1 MTFIELLNKRR
12 SVRKFDNRPID
23 NPTIETLLK
32 ATLTAP
38 SSKNTRST
46 RLAVIDNR
54 ALLEQFSSMR
64 STGAGLLKDVPL
76 AIAVMADT
84 SLTDMWRENCSI
96 SATTLQLAAESLSLG
111 SCWVQVNGRMYRD
124 TETNTKSAQDYLH
137 EVAPQLKP
145 YEILCIIALGYPES
159 EPKPHLEREDS
170 DKIIYL
176 R

>member
-1 MTFIELLNKRR
+1 MTFIELLRKRR
-12 SVRKFDNRPID
+12 SVRKFNSRSID
-23 NPTIETLLK
+23 NCTLETLLK

-46 RLAVIDNR
+46 RLAVVENR

-64 STGAGLLKDVPL
+64 STGAGLLKDAPL
-76 AIAVMADT
+76 AIVVMSDT

-96 SATTLQLAAESLSLG
+96 SATILQLAAESLSLG
-111 SCWVQVNGRMYRD
+111 SCWIQVDGRPHRD
-124 TETNTKSAQDYLH
+124 TEPNAKSAQEYLH

-159 EPKPHLEREDS
+159 EPKPHSEREDS